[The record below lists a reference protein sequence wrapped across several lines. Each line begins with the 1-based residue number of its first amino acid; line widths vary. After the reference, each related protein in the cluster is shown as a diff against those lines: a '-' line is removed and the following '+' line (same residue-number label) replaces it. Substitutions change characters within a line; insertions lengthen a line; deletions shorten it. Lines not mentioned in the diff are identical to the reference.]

1 MLKLM
6 GAAMIIAAGTAWGF
20 GEAYKLKKRSE
31 ELEKI
36 VSALEL
42 LENDIAY
49 GKRDIKSALYGIGE
63 ICGVEIFKKTAESIE
78 KSGIKEALL
87 QALHENGEYLLGTD
101 KEALEILSENLGMT
115 DIATQIKSLRHAGG
129 VLKQAKCSAD
139 GEYAKSGKLK
149 RSIGVLGGIF
159 AVILLF

>member
-1 MLKLM
+1 MLKLI

-20 GEAYKLKKRSE
+20 GEADKLKKRSE

-49 GKRDIKSALYGIGE
+49 GKRDIKSALCCIGE
-63 ICGVEIFKKTAESIE
+63 IQGVTIFRIAAENIE
-78 KSGIKEALL
+78 KSGIKGALL
-87 QALHENGEYLLGTD
+87 QALHEGENYLLGTD
-101 KEALEILSENLGMT
+101 KEVLEILSENLGMT
-115 DIATQIKSLRHAGG
+115 DSSTQIKSLRHARGM
-129 VLKQAKCSAD
+129 LMQAKGFAD
-139 GEYAKSGKLK
+139 EEYAKSGKLK
-149 RSIGVLGGIF
+149 RNIGVLGGIF